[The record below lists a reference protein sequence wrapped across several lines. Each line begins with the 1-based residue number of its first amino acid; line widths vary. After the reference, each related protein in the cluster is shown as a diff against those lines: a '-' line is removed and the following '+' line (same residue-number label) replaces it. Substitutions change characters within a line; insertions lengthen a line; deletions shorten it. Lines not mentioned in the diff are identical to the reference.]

1 MLSIQNATSSL
12 GETVTQM
19 IPTLYSALFGQAVS
33 LSLGVR
39 V

>member
-1 MLSIQNATSSL
+1 MLSIQNVTSSL
-12 GETVTQM
+12 GQTVEQM
-19 IPTLYSALFGQAVS
+19 LPTLYGALIAPAVS